1 MGDHRHREDALMD
14 RHGLRLIAV
23 RVHVDAADRGGL
35 GGIADVDDFDG
46 LPIAAA
52 VEHTPRHRS

>member
-1 MGDHRHREDALMD
+1 VD